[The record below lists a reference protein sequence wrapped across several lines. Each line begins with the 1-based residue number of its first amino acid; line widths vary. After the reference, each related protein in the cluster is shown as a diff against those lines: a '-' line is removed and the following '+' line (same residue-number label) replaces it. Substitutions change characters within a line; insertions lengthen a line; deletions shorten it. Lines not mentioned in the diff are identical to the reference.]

1 MRLGSFLDSGDRRSA
16 LVRWLII
23 GLLFLAL
30 MVVAA
35 RVAGAHTLSHD
46 PSGAPVACAEP
57 DGAPCS
63 GQGHHKGADCKGA
76 LGCHAMDVQPAF
88 AVTTPPSRCSF
99 LRLESGSLASQHIA
113 PLFHP
118 PKRAARD

>member
-16 LVRWLII
+16 LARWLII

-35 RVAGAHTLSHD
+35 RVAGAHAVAHD
-46 PSGAPVACAEP
+46 PNDAPAACAEL

-63 GQGHHKGADCKGA
+63 GHDHHKGADCRGA

-88 AVTTPPSRCSF
+88 AVTTPPLRCSF
-99 LRLESGSLASQHIA
+99 LPLESGSPASQHIA

-118 PKRAARD
+118 PKRSARD